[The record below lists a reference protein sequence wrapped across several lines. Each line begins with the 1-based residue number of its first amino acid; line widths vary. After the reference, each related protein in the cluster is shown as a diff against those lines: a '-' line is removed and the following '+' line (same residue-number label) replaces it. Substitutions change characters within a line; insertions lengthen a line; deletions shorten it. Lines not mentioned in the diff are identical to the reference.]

1 MKIYNTLTKRLDEFV
16 PVRDN
21 KVGFY
26 MCGMTVQDRP
36 HLGHLRTFT
45 TGDIVRRYLIYKG
58 YEVTYVTNFTDIDD
72 KIIQKSHDLGIDW
85 RKIGE
90 TYVEEFFRVTDAIN
104 IMRADYYP
112 RATQFIQEIIEA
124 VEVLVKKGYAYEAG
138 GDVWYDVRKKPDY
151 GKLSGKKL
159 EDLLEGAR
167 VEPSPNKRFPMDFAV
182 WKGWKEGEPYWWSP
196 WGKGRPGWHIE
207 CSVMSTHFLGQ
218 PFDIHGGAQDLIF
231 PHHENEIAQS
241 EALRDTE
248 YVKYWLHGGFV
259 NIKGEKMSKSKGL
272 FFAAEEVLKE
282 YGANPVRLYFL
293 QTHYRSPIDF
303 SAERLLESKKAWE
316 RIENFLN
323 KLPEESGQDTDFS
336 TYGDY
341 LKKFEEAMDDDFN
354 TPKAVAIIFKLL
366 KQGNT
371 LLEAD
376 PEKAQEIGRVL
387 KLILNIL
394 GFKPVEKKRMG
405 LEEDLI
411 SIIIEVR
418 QKMRQE
424 KNFAVADWI
433 RDQLKNL
440 GVILEDT
447 PKGTIFKIK

>member
-90 TYVEEFFRVTDAIN
+90 IYVEEFFRVTDEIN

-124 VEVLVKKGYAYEAG
+124 VEILIKKGYAYEAG

-316 RIENFLN
+316 RIENFLS
-323 KLPEESGQDTDFS
+323 KIPVDSGKETDFS
-336 TYGDY
+336 MYGDY
-341 LKKFEEAMDDDFN
+341 LKKFEAAMDDDFN
-354 TPKAVAIIFKLL
+354 TPKAVAVIFELL
-366 KQGNT
+366 KQGNA
-371 LLEAD
+371 LLDSD
-376 PEKAQEIGRVL
+376 PEKAQEIGRLL
-387 KLILNIL
+387 KLILNVL
-394 GFKPVEKKRMG
+394 GFKPIEKKRMG

>member
-1 MKIYNTLTKRLDEFV
+1 MKIYNTLTKKLDEFV
-16 PVRDN
+16 PAKDY

-124 VEVLVKKGYAYEAG
+124 VETLIKKGYAYEAG

-196 WGKGRPGWHIE
+196 WGRGRPGWHIE

-259 NIKGEKMSKSKGL
+259 NLKGEKMSKSKGL

-316 RIENFLN
+316 RIENFLT
-323 KLPEESGQDTDFS
+323 KLPEDTGDETDFS

-341 LKKFEEAMDDDFN
+341 LKKFEAAMDDDFN
-354 TPKAVAIIFKLL
+354 TPKAVAVIFEVL
-366 KQGNT
+366 KQGNA
-371 LLEAD
+371 LLDSD
-376 PEKAQEIGRVL
+376 PDKAQEIGRLL

-411 SIIIEVR
+411 SLIIEVR

-424 KNFAVADWI
+424 KNFTVADWI

-447 PKGTIFKIK
+447 PKGTISKIK